1 MDTGHLGDL
10 RELTASPRTS
20 TAPMPIA
27 ARNPPTEA
35 AAGGLPTASE
45 TQAKTPTMTD
55 APVTEPTLRARVT
68 KPAATPTAGPRAIP
82 DAVATPRRPM
92 ARPTLEL
99 LLAIARAHRVPLD
112 DLVGLPDDLDPRIRL
127 EPRRVGG
134 RTVIPLSRSGST
146 QAWQIGIPAS
156 AEKPDLRRHDGSEW
170 LYVLSGELRLIL
182 GSQDLVLQ
190 AGEAAEFDTQTP
202 HRFGGTGR
210 SRTQILS
217 LFNRAGTRVHVQG
230 ES

>member
-1 MDTGHLGDL
+1 MVTNHESDTRVLDGVGAQL
-10 RELTASPRTS
+10 RRVRQERGATLADV
-20 TAPMPIA
+20 
-27 ARNPPTEA
+27 A
-35 AAGGLPTASE
+35 AATGISIS
-45 TQAKTPTMTD
+45 TMSRL
-55 APVTEPTLRARVT
+55 ENGQR
-68 KPAATPTAGPRAIP
+68 
-82 DAVATPRRPM
+82 
-92 ARPTLEL
+92 RPTLEL

-134 RTVIPLSRSGST
+134 RTVVPLSRGGMT
-146 QAWQIGIPAS
+146 QAWQIGIPAR
-156 AEKPDLRRHDGSEW
+156 AEKPDLRSHDGSEW

-182 GSQDLVLQ
+182 GSQDLVLR

-202 HRFGGTGR
+202 HWFGGTGR
-210 SRTQILS
+210 SRAQILS